1 MSLYSHSSRV
11 LITCHANADF
21 DAFAALI
28 AASFLYPNSQLL
40 FSGTQEKNLQKQYET
55 CDHAR
60 YRFIERDSIDWNAID
75 LLVTVDTRQKSRL
88 GHVQPLLD
96 RPAMPIHVWDHHPA
110 TAGDVQPSYAVVE
123 PVGACVTLLVR
134 ALRAL
139 PSPPSL
145 SPQDATLIGLGLY
158 GDTGSFTFSSTC
170 PEDFETAAWLL
181 LRGMDTNA
189 IAETALPEMTSL
201 HIHALNSLLESAQ
214 HYTVKGLDVII
225 ASVVLDDYMGD
236 FAQLAHRVLEMEK
249 VDALFAVGQMA
260 DRVQVVARS
269 RKETLNVGSICAKL
283 GGGGHAY
290 AASASVRDRTLAEI
304 TSLIFQELC
313 AQESPQKLAR
323 DYMSAPAIG
332 IESTATV
339 HEADELMLHFG
350 LKAVPVFNP
359 NTRHCAGIFD
369 AQTAARATG
378 HGLGNESVAVYMQR
392 NVLTISPEASLQ
404 SITDTIIGARQRL
417 VPVVEQGEVK
427 GVVTRTDLI
436 NIFADEPAQLAKPE
450 KNPRKERNLVKML
463 QDKLPRPLRALLQ
476 TVGALGDALNMPV
489 YAVGGFVRDL
499 LMDVPNQD
507 IDLVVEGD
515 GITFARTLAKELGGR
530 VREHHKFL
538 TAVVL
543 WHDENQQEQHV
554 DVATARLEYY
564 QYPAALPTVELSS
577 IKMDLFRR
585 DFTINALAIR
595 LSHGQFGRLVDF
607 FGGQNDL
614 RRKAITVLHTLSFV
628 EDPTRCLRAVRFEQ
642 RYHFSLNGGT
652 ERLFKNALSLN
663 LMERLSGARLFHE
676 IQRICMEENPL
687 ACFVRLHELGLLKA
701 VSPHLDLPPHKISL
715 LENLQEIMDWYHLLY
730 FDEQPVPWLVYL
742 LGLCRL
748 LSYPEAMAVLE
759 RLGLPL
765 AQRQDFLQ
773 LREHLRRVLPK
784 VEQWQREVEK
794 QDFVRQKS
802 ALYALLHGLPIEGLL
817 YLMAKS
823 GDEAMRRNVSRYI
836 TQWRTA
842 KSDISGAD
850 IIALGVPSGPR
861 VGEIL
866 QQVLAAKIDDLAPTR
881 ENQLQWAA
889 TLATAKSTKP
899 NEQAQQEAKE
909 GKGKF
914 L

>member
-1 MSLYSHSSRV
+1 MSLYPNSSRV

-21 DAFAALI
+21 DAFASLI
-28 AASFLYPNSQLL
+28 AASFLYPKSQLL
-40 FSGTQEKNLQKQYET
+40 FPGTQEKNLQKYYAT
-55 CDHAR
+55 CNRTR
-60 YRFIERDSIDWNAID
+60 YRFVERDDIDWDSIE
-75 LLVTVDTRQKSRL
+75 LLVSVDTRQASRL
-88 GHVQPLLD
+88 QHVQALLN
-96 RPAMPIHVWDHHPA
+96 RPAMPIHAWDHHPA
-110 TAGDVQPSYAVVE
+110 TAGDIQPSYAVVE
-123 PVGACVTLLVR
+123 PMGACVTLLVR
-134 ALRAL
+134 ALRAM
-139 PSPPSL
+139 PAPPAL
-145 SPQDATLIGLGLY
+145 SHDDATLMGLGLY

-170 PEDFETAAWLL
+170 PEDFECAAWLL
-181 LRGMDTNA
+181 LQGMDVNA
-189 IAETALPEMTSL
+189 IAEIALPEMTSL
-201 HIHALNSLLESAQ
+201 HVQTLNSLLESMQ
-214 HYTVKGLDVII
+214 HYTVKGLDVIV
-225 ASVVLDDYMGD
+225 ATVVLDDYMGD

-249 VDALFAVGQMA
+249 ADALFAVGQMA

-269 RKETLNVGSICAKL
+269 RKEAINVGAICTKL

-290 AASASVRDRTLAEI
+290 AASASVRDLTLNEVSA
-304 TSLIFQELC
+304 LIFQELC
-313 AQESPQKLAR
+313 AQENPQKLAS
-323 DYMSAPAIG
+323 DYMSSPAIG

-350 LKAVPVFNP
+350 LKAVPVFSP
-359 NTRHCAGIFD
+359 GTRHCAGIFD

-378 HGLGNESVAVYMQR
+378 HGLGNEPVSVYMQR

-417 VPVVEQGEVK
+417 VPVVEQDEVK

-436 NIFADEPAQLAKPE
+436 NIFADEPSQLAKPE
-450 KNPRKERNLVKML
+450 KNPRKERSVAKIM
-463 QDKLPRPLRALLQ
+463 QEKLPRALRDILH

-489 YAVGGFVRDL
+489 YTVGGFVRDL
-499 LMDVPNQD
+499 LMEVPNQD

-515 GITFARTLAKELGGR
+515 GITFARTLAQQLNGR

-543 WHDENQQEQHV
+543 WRDEEGQEQHV

-607 FGGQNDL
+607 FGGQSDL

-642 RYHFSLNGGT
+642 RYHFALSGGT

-676 IQRICMEENPL
+676 IQRICEEENPL
-687 ACFVRLHELGLLKA
+687 ACFLRLHELGLLKA

-715 LENLQEIMDWYHLLY
+715 LKNLQEIMDWYHLLY

-748 LSYPEAMAVLE
+748 LSYPEAMTVLE

-765 AQRQDFLQ
+765 NQRQDFLQ
-773 LREHLRRVLPK
+773 LREQLRRVLPK
-784 VEQWQREVEK
+784 VEQWQQKVEK
-794 QDFVRQKS
+794 EDFARQKS

-823 GDEAMRRNVSRYI
+823 GNEAMRRNVSRYI

-842 KSDISGAD
+842 KSDINGAD
-850 IIALGVPSGPR
+850 ILALGVRSGPR

-881 ENQLQWAA
+881 ESQLQWA
-889 TLATAKSTKP
+889 LRLV
-899 NEQAQQEAKE
+899 AQGSAPCGQGQQNKA
-909 GKGKF
+909 
-914 L
+914 